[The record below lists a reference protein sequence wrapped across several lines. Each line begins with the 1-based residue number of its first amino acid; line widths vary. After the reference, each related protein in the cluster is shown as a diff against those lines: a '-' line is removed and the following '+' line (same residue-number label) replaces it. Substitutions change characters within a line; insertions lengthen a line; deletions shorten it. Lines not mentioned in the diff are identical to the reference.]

1 MHLIQAEFDRS
12 GWRIIQFDSYKD
24 QIECSYLLDIFM
36 QKEIQFFQTNYFII
50 VRTDS
55 MKISHLVFLF
65 CLE

>member
-36 QKEIQFFQTNYFII
+36 QKEIQFFQTKGKFI
-50 VRTDS
+50 
-55 MKISHLVFLF
+55 L
-65 CLE
+65 